1 MYKLYIGNETY
12 LSLKRAHEDIKELLK
27 NENLE
32 YISLDAEETESSK
45 IIDLLS
51 SQSLF
56 NLPRLIFL
64 KRLYKNKDREN
75 LIPYILEF
83 LKNNTPDNIIIW
95 EDQKVSSATKYVKFF
110 KTTNTLVEVNKM
122 YKPAFIKFANELSK
136 EYGLD
141 MSREVLTLL
150 CTYSNYDTQRLENNI
165 KKLYLLELN
174 KKIEEEDVKNIIVDT
189 LEDDIWKLLDEMN
202 KTKGQPLKIL
212 ERILS
217 QRVDPKYI
225 FPMIARNMRL
235 ITMTKY
241 LLDHH
246 YKYSEIASIVG
257 VPPFTVKTLVEA
269 SDKYDWDKIMNKYEK
284 LCNLDYEIKI
294 GKIDPKL
301 GLTLFCTTI

>member
-12 LSLKRAHEDIKELLK
+12 LSLKRAQEDIRELLK
-27 NENLE
+27 NGNLE

-45 IIDLLS
+45 IIELLS

-83 LKNNTPDNIIIW
+83 LKNNTADNIIIW
-95 EDQKVSSATKYVKFF
+95 EDQKISSVTKYVKFF
-110 KTTNTLVEVNKM
+110 KTTNSFVEVNKM

-141 MSREVLTLL
+141 MNREVITLL

-174 KKIEEEDVKNIIVDT
+174 KKIEKEDVRNVIADT

-241 LLDHH
+241 LIDHH

-269 SDKYDWDKIMNKYEK
+269 SDKYNWDKIMSKYEK

-294 GKIDPKL
+294 GRIDPKL
-301 GLTLFCTTI
+301 GLTLFCTTV

>member
-1 MYKLYIGNETY
+1 T
-12 LSLKRAHEDIKELLK
+12 A
-27 NENLE
+27 
-32 YISLDAEETESSK
+32 
-45 IIDLLS
+45 
-51 SQSLF
+51 
-56 NLPRLIFL
+56 
-64 KRLYKNKDREN
+64 
-75 LIPYILEF
+75 
-83 LKNNTPDNIIIW
+83 DNIIIW
-95 EDQKVSSATKYVKFF
+95 EDQKISSVTKYVKFF
-110 KTTNTLVEVNKM
+110 KTTNSFVEVNKM

-141 MSREVLTLL
+141 MNREVVTLL

-174 KKIEEEDVKNIIVDT
+174 KKIEKEDVRNVIADT

-269 SDKYDWDKIMNKYEK
+269 SDKYDWDKIMSKYEK

-294 GKIDPKL
+294 GRIDPKL
-301 GLTLFCTTI
+301 GLTLFCTTV

>member
-12 LSLKRAHEDIKELLK
+12 LSLKRAQEDIKELLK
-27 NENLE
+27 NGNLE

-45 IIDLLS
+45 IIELLS

-83 LKNNTPDNIIIW
+83 LKKDTLDNIIIW
-95 EDQKVSSATKYVKFF
+95 EDQKISSVTKYVKFF
-110 KTTNTLVEVNKM
+110 KTTNSLVEVNKM
-122 YKPAFIKFANELSK
+122 YKPAFIKFASELSRG
-136 EYGLD
+136 YGLD
-141 MSREVLTLL
+141 MDREVITLL

-174 KKIEEEDVKNIIVDT
+174 KKIEKEDVRNVIVDT

-202 KTKGQPLKIL
+202 KTEGQPLKIL
-212 ERILS
+212 ERILN
-217 QRVDPKYI
+217 QKIDPKYI

-241 LLDHH
+241 LTDHH

-257 VPPFTVKTLVEA
+257 VPPFTVKTLIEA
-269 SDKYDWDKIMNKYEK
+269 SEKYDWDKIMSKYEK
-284 LCNLDYEIKI
+284 LCNLDYEIKV
-294 GKIDPKL
+294 GRIDPKL
-301 GLTLFCTTI
+301 GLTLFCTTA

>member
-12 LSLKRAHEDIKELLK
+12 LSLKRAQEDIKELLK
-27 NENLE
+27 KGNLE
-32 YISLDAEETESSK
+32 YISLDAEVTESSK
-45 IIDLLS
+45 IIELLS

-95 EDQKVSSATKYVKFF
+95 EDQKISSVTKYVKFF
-110 KTTNTLVEVNKM
+110 KTTNSFVEVNKM

-141 MSREVLTLL
+141 MNREVITLL

-174 KKIEEEDVKNIIVDT
+174 KKIEKEDVRNVVVDT

-246 YKYSEIASIVG
+246 YKYPEIASIVR

-269 SDKYDWDKIMNKYEK
+269 SDKYDWDKIMSKYEK

-294 GKIDPKL
+294 GRIDPKL
-301 GLTLFCTTI
+301 GLTLFCTTV

>member
-12 LSLKRAHEDIKELLK
+12 LSLKRAQEDIKELLK
-27 NENLE
+27 KGNLE
-32 YISLDAEETESSK
+32 YISLDAEVTESSK
-45 IIDLLS
+45 IIELLS

-95 EDQKVSSATKYVKFF
+95 EDQKISSVTKYVKFF
-110 KTTNTLVEVNKM
+110 KTTNSFVEVNKM

-136 EYGLD
+136 ENGLD
-141 MSREVLTLL
+141 MNREVITLL

-174 KKIEEEDVKNIIVDT
+174 KKIEKEDVRNVVVDT

-246 YKYSEIASIVG
+246 YKYPEIASIVR

-269 SDKYDWDKIMNKYEK
+269 SDKYNWDKIMSKYEK

-294 GKIDPKL
+294 GRIDPKL
-301 GLTLFCTTI
+301 GLTLFCTTV

>member
-12 LSLKRAHEDIKELLK
+12 LSLKRAQEDIRELLK
-27 NENLE
+27 NGNLE

-45 IIDLLS
+45 IIELLS

-83 LKNNTPDNIIIW
+83 LKNNTADNIIIW
-95 EDQKVSSATKYVKFF
+95 EDQKISSVTKYVKFF
-110 KTTNTLVEVNKM
+110 KTTNSFVEVNKM

-202 KTKGQPLKIL
+202 KTEGQPLKIL
-212 ERILS
+212 ERIFNQKIDS
-217 QRVDPKYI
+217 KYI

-241 LLDHH
+241 LLDHN

-269 SDKYDWDKIMNKYEK
+269 SNKYDWDKIMNKYEK

>member
-12 LSLKRAHEDIKELLK
+12 LSLKRAQEDIRELLK
-27 NENLE
+27 NGNLE

-45 IIDLLS
+45 IIELLS

-83 LKNNTPDNIIIW
+83 LKNNTADNIIIW
-95 EDQKVSSATKYVKFF
+95 EDQKISSVTKYVKFF
-110 KTTNTLVEVNKM
+110 KTTNSFVEVNKM

-141 MSREVLTLL
+141 MNREVVTLL

-174 KKIEEEDVKNIIVDT
+174 KKIEEEDIKNVIADT

-269 SDKYDWDKIMNKYEK
+269 SDKYDWDKIMSKYEK

-294 GKIDPKL
+294 GRIDPKL
-301 GLTLFCTTI
+301 GLTLFCTTV

>member
-12 LSLKRAHEDIKELLK
+12 LSLKRAQEDIRELLK
-27 NENLE
+27 NGNLE

-45 IIDLLS
+45 IIELLS

-83 LKNNTPDNIIIW
+83 LKNNTADNIIIW
-95 EDQKVSSATKYVKFF
+95 EDQKISSVTKYVKFF
-110 KTTNTLVEVNKM
+110 KTTNSFVEVNKM

-141 MSREVLTLL
+141 MNREVITLL

-202 KTKGQPLKIL
+202 KTEGQPLKIL

>member
-12 LSLKRAHEDIKELLK
+12 LSLKRAQEDIRELLK
-27 NENLE
+27 NGNLE

-45 IIDLLS
+45 IIELLS

-83 LKNNTPDNIIIW
+83 LKNNTADNIIIW
-95 EDQKVSSATKYVKFF
+95 EDQKISSVTKYVKFF
-110 KTTNTLVEVNKM
+110 KTTNSFVEVNKM

-136 EYGLD
+136 ENGLD
-141 MSREVLTLL
+141 MNREVITLL

-174 KKIEEEDVKNIIVDT
+174 KKIEKEDVRNVIADT

-241 LLDHH
+241 LIDHH

-269 SDKYDWDKIMNKYEK
+269 SDKYNWDKIMSKYEK

-294 GKIDPKL
+294 GRIDPKL
-301 GLTLFCTTI
+301 GLTLFCTTV

>member
-12 LSLKRAHEDIKELLK
+12 LSLKRAQEDIRELLK
-27 NENLE
+27 NGNLE

-45 IIDLLS
+45 IIELLS

-95 EDQKVSSATKYVKFF
+95 EDQKISSVTKYVKFF
-110 KTTNTLVEVNKM
+110 KTTNSFVEVNKM

-136 EYGLD
+136 ENGLD
-141 MSREVLTLL
+141 MNREVITLL

-174 KKIEEEDVKNIIVDT
+174 KKIEKEDVRNVVVDT

-241 LLDHH
+241 LIDHR

-269 SDKYDWDKIMNKYEK
+269 SDKYDWGKIMSKYEK

-294 GKIDPKL
+294 GRIDPKL
-301 GLTLFCTTI
+301 GLTLFCTTV

>member
-12 LSLKRAHEDIKELLK
+12 LSLKRAQEDIKELLK
-27 NENLE
+27 NGNLE

-45 IIDLLS
+45 IIELLS

-83 LKNNTPDNIIIW
+83 LKNNTTDNIIIW
-95 EDQKVSSATKYVKFF
+95 EDQKISSVTKYVKFF
-110 KTTNTLVEVNKM
+110 KATNSLVEVNKM
-122 YKPAFIKFANELSK
+122 YKPAFIKFASELSK

-141 MSREVLTLL
+141 MDREVITLL

-174 KKIEEEDVKNIIVDT
+174 KKIEKEDVRNVIVDT

-202 KTKGQPLKIL
+202 KTEGQPLKIL
-212 ERILS
+212 ERILN
-217 QRVDPKYI
+217 QKIDPKYI

-241 LLDHH
+241 LTVHH

-257 VPPFTVKTLVEA
+257 VPPFTVKTLIEA
-269 SDKYDWDKIMNKYEK
+269 SEKYDWDKIMSKYEK
-284 LCNLDYEIKI
+284 LCNLDYEIKV
-294 GKIDPKL
+294 GRIDPKL
-301 GLTLFCTTI
+301 GLTLFCTTA

>member
-12 LSLKRAHEDIKELLK
+12 LSLKRAQEDIRELLK
-27 NENLE
+27 NGNLE

-45 IIDLLS
+45 IIELLS

-83 LKNNTPDNIIIW
+83 LKNNTADNIIIW
-95 EDQKVSSATKYVKFF
+95 EDQKISSVTKYVKFF
-110 KTTNTLVEVNKM
+110 KTTNSFVEVNKM

-141 MSREVLTLL
+141 MNREVITLL

-174 KKIEEEDVKNIIVDT
+174 KKIEKEDVRNVIADT

>member
-1 MYKLYIGNETY
+1 
-12 LSLKRAHEDIKELLK
+12 
-27 NENLE
+27 
-32 YISLDAEETESSK
+32 
-45 IIDLLS
+45 
-51 SQSLF
+51 
-56 NLPRLIFL
+56 
-64 KRLYKNKDREN
+64 
-75 LIPYILEF
+75 
-83 LKNNTPDNIIIW
+83 
-95 EDQKVSSATKYVKFF
+95 
-110 KTTNTLVEVNKM
+110 M

-141 MSREVLTLL
+141 MNREVVTLL

-174 KKIEEEDVKNIIVDT
+174 KKIEKEDVRNVIADT

-269 SDKYDWDKIMNKYEK
+269 SDKYDWDKIMSKYEK

-294 GKIDPKL
+294 GRIDPKL
-301 GLTLFCTTI
+301 GLTLFCTTV

>member
-12 LSLKRAHEDIKELLK
+12 LSLKRAQEDIKELLK
-27 NENLE
+27 KGNLE
-32 YISLDAEETESSK
+32 YISLDAEVTESSK
-45 IIDLLS
+45 IIELLS

-95 EDQKVSSATKYVKFF
+95 EDQKISSVTKYVKFF
-110 KTTNTLVEVNKM
+110 KTTNSFVEVNKM

-136 EYGLD
+136 ENGLD
-141 MSREVLTLL
+141 MNREVITLL

-174 KKIEEEDVKNIIVDT
+174 KKIEKEDVRNVVVDT

-246 YKYSEIASIVG
+246 YKYPEIASIVR

-269 SDKYDWDKIMNKYEK
+269 SDKYDWDKIMSKYEK

-294 GKIDPKL
+294 GRIDPKL
-301 GLTLFCTTI
+301 GLTLFCTTV

>member
-1 MYKLYIGNETY
+1 MYKLYTGNETY
-12 LSLKRAHEDIKELLK
+12 LSLKGAQEDIRELLK
-27 NENLE
+27 NGKLE

-45 IIDLLS
+45 IIELLS
-51 SQSLF
+51 SRSLF

-83 LKNNTPDNIIIW
+83 LKNNTVDSIIIW
-95 EDQKVSSATKYVKFF
+95 EDQKISSVTKYVKFF
-110 KTTNTLVEVNKM
+110 KTTNSFVEVNKM

-141 MSREVLTLL
+141 MNREVVTLL

-174 KKIEEEDVKNIIVDT
+174 KKIEKEDVKNVIADT

-269 SDKYDWDKIMNKYEK
+269 SDKYNWDKIMSKYEK

-294 GKIDPKL
+294 GRIDPKL
-301 GLTLFCTTI
+301 GLTLFCTTV

>member
-12 LSLKRAHEDIKELLK
+12 LSLKRAQEDIRELLK
-27 NENLE
+27 NGNLE

-45 IIDLLS
+45 IIELLS

-83 LKNNTPDNIIIW
+83 LKNNTADNIIIW
-95 EDQKVSSATKYVKFF
+95 EDQKISSVTKYVKFF
-110 KTTNTLVEVNKM
+110 KTTNSFVEVNKM

-141 MSREVLTLL
+141 MNREVITLL

-174 KKIEEEDVKNIIVDT
+174 KKIEKEDVRNVIADT

-241 LLDHH
+241 LIDHH

-269 SDKYDWDKIMNKYEK
+269 SDKYDWDKIMSKYEK

-294 GKIDPKL
+294 GRIDPKL
-301 GLTLFCTTI
+301 GLTLFCTTV

>member
-1 MYKLYIGNETY
+1 MYKLYTGNETY
-12 LSLKRAHEDIKELLK
+12 LSLKKAQEDIKELLK
-27 NENLE
+27 NGNLE
-32 YISLDAEETESSK
+32 YTSLDAEETESSK
-45 IIDLLS
+45 IIELLS

-83 LKNNTPDNIIIW
+83 LKNNTADNIIIW
-95 EDQKVSSATKYVKFF
+95 EDQKISSVTKYVKFF
-110 KTTNTLVEVNKM
+110 KTTNSFVEVNKM

-141 MSREVLTLL
+141 MNREVVTLL

-174 KKIEEEDVKNIIVDT
+174 KKIEEGDVRNVIADT

-269 SDKYDWDKIMNKYEK
+269 SDKYDWDKIMSKYEK

-294 GKIDPKL
+294 GRIDPKL
-301 GLTLFCTTI
+301 GLTLFCTTV

>member
-12 LSLKRAHEDIKELLK
+12 LSLKRAQEDIKELLK
-27 NENLE
+27 KGNLE
-32 YISLDAEETESSK
+32 YISLDAEVTESSK
-45 IIDLLS
+45 IIELLS

-95 EDQKVSSATKYVKFF
+95 EDQKISSVTKYVKFF
-110 KTTNTLVEVNKM
+110 KTTNSFVEVNKM

-136 EYGLD
+136 ENGLD
-141 MSREVLTLL
+141 MNREVITLL

-202 KTKGQPLKIL
+202 KTEGQPLKIL

-269 SDKYDWDKIMNKYEK
+269 SNKYDWDKIMNKYEK